1 MNRPSRCISR
11 PCSPRIWR
19 AIFLV
24 GSLLVVAVPAG
35 ADFLRCGGDLVAV
48 GDRKFDLL
56 QRCGEPALKESRT
69 KERSVKVWDR
79 DRRVLRGVTVSVL
92 VEEWTYNFGP
102 HRFYYVVRM
111 EDGRIIAIESG
122 GRGY

>member
-1 MNRPSRCISR
+1 MTRGIRRGVALAC
-11 PCSPRIWR
+11 
-19 AIFLV
+19 AFL
-24 GSLLVVAVPAG
+24 GIATASG
-35 ADFLRCGGDLVAV
+35 AQYLRCGADVVAV

-69 KERSVKVWDR
+69 KERAMKAWDP
-79 DRRVLRGVTVSVL
+79 RRRTLREVRVTVE

-102 HRFYYVVRM
+102 HRFYYIVHM
-111 EDGRIIAIESG
+111 EDGRVFKIESG

>member
-1 MNRPSRCISR
+1 VNTRCLSAAVLVAALLVFPAPSR
-11 PCSPRIWR
+11 
-19 AIFLV
+19 AQY
-24 GSLLVVAVPAG
+24 
-35 ADFLRCGGDLVAV
+35 LRCGSDVVAV

-69 KERSVKVWDR
+69 KERAVKSWDPE
-79 DRRVLRGVTVSVL
+79 RRTLREVRITVE

-111 EDGRIIAIESG
+111 EDGRIFKIESG